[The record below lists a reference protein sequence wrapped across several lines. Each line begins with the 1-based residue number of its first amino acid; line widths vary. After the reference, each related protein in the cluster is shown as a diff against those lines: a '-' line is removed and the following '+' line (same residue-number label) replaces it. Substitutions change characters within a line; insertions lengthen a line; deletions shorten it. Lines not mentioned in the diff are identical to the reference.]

1 MSKKEKKEIEIER
14 EIFKGLGIDP
24 KAQFGNQ
31 GLDSALQ
38 RQANANALHDILSQ
52 TKSIY
57 TDATGKPAGGRRSKR
72 SKRSKKSKKRK
83 SKRKK
88 M

>member
-1 MSKKEKKEIEIER
+1 MSKKEKKR
-14 EIFKGLGIDP
+14 EAQIFIDANVDP
-24 KAQFGNQ
+24 KAKFGNP

-57 TDATGKPAGGRRSKR
+57 TDATGKPAGGKRRKTRKGSE
-72 SKRSKKSKKRK
+72 KSKKRK
-83 SKRKK
+83 SKRRAK
-88 M
+88 